1 MTYQELME
9 TIAARVAALWPERT
23 LYRDFCP
30 VDFKRP
36 SGFLYVTQAD
46 RADANLGLVRWDF
59 AAELTLFA
67 ATDSYTAESTEAL
80 RAGQNAGLTLFAGP
94 SIQVGDRKIAVYATA
109 SAPGPGEAYVT
120 FTASWIDARPGYHD
134 PEDPNDQQTAG
145 IPLMEHFEIN
155 NPAGT
160 AGNGKEG
167 TP

>member
-80 RAGQNAGLTLFAGP
+80 RRDQLAVLQAFSGP
-94 SIQVGDRKIAVYATA
+94 SIQVGDRHVVL
-109 SAPGPGEAYVT
+109 SLGAPSTGPGEAYVQ
-120 FTASWIDARPGYHD
+120 FASSWTDNRPGYVD
-134 PEDPNDQQTAG
+134 EDTEEESVSG
-145 IPLMEHFEIN
+145 VPLMEEF
-155 NPAGT
+155 T
-160 AGNGKEG
+160 MDVSTKKE
-167 TP
+167 

>member
-46 RADANLGLVRWDF
+46 RADASLGLVRWDF

-80 RAGQNAGLTLFAGP
+80 RRDQLEVLQAFSGP
-94 SIQVGDRKIAVYATA
+94 SIQVGAP
-109 SAPGPGEAYVT
+109 SPGPGEAYVQ
-120 FTASWIDARPGYHD
+120 FTASWLDSRPGYVD
-134 PEDPNDQQTAG
+134 QDTEPESVSG
-145 IPLMEHFEIN
+145 VPLMEEF
-155 NPAGT
+155 T
-160 AGNGKEG
+160 MDVSTKKE
-167 TP
+167 

>member
-80 RAGQNAGLTLFAGP
+80 RRDQLAVLQAFSGP
-94 SIQVGDRKIAVYATA
+94 SIQVGDRHVVLTLGAP
-109 SAPGPGEAYVT
+109 SPGPGEAYVQ
-120 FTASWIDARPGYHD
+120 FASSWLDSRPGYVD
-134 PEDPNDQQTAG
+134 EDTEEESVSG
-145 IPLMEHFEIN
+145 VPLMEEF
-155 NPAGT
+155 T
-160 AGNGKEG
+160 MDVSTKKE
-167 TP
+167 

>member
-59 AAELTLFA
+59 AAELTCCSMALEED
-67 ATDSYTAESTEAL
+67 TD
-80 RAGQNAGLTLFAGP
+80 QNE
-94 SIQVGDRKIAVYATA
+94 RENN
-109 SAPGPGEAYVT
+109 SAYQ
-120 FTASWIDARPGYHD
+120 I
-134 PEDPNDQQTAG
+134 
-145 IPLMEHFEIN
+145 
-155 NPAGT
+155 
-160 AGNGKEG
+160 
-167 TP
+167 